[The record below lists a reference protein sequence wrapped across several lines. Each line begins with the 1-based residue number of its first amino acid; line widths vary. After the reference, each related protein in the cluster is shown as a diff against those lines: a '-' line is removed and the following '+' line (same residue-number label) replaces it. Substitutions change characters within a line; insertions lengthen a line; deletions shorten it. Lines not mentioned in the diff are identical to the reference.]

1 MGGLGRKEE
10 VLGVREGEG
19 LGVLVKRFMG
29 CGFRVWGLGLQVTAA
44 S

>member
-10 VLGVREGEG
+10 VLGFREGEVWG
-19 LGVLVKRFMG
+19 FWVKWFMG